1 MIRDIFKKY
10 LLPGVLAGMTA
21 DSWHQ
26 SRFGSQSP
34 TVVKAERDAF
44 IAKFN
49 VAQDELSKTVKT
61 LQDYQNHDVIL
72 RAKAHSITEAN
83 NIVKSKVMEI
93 GDIKSKLMEAGL
105 ADSQRFD
112 LLRQLDQK
120 NIEFLNLIKEHT
132 NSMIEFTNEVKK
144 GSNLNLISNQS
155 DIVSNSV
162 NTSQN
167 KVLDSTNKL
176 VDSTDNVVSST
187 ELSSTDVKQSS
198 VLGSL
203 SEMKV
208 VINEELATLSSEQL
222 GCLTNLLGFIMILG
236 GMVTITLVLFG
247 EYLINYFKL
256 DQRYPKLVKYI
267 KLRQTFNKYYLII
280 NIIIIYLILILYIV
294 LNFYMLIM

>member
-10 LLPGVLAGMTA
+10 LLPGVLVGMSA

-34 TVVKAERDAF
+34 TVVKAERDEF

-49 VAQDELSKTVKT
+49 AAQDDLSKTVKT

-93 GDIKSKLMEAGL
+93 GEIKSKLMEAGL
-105 ADSQRFD
+105 WDSQRFD

-120 NIEFLNLIKEHT
+120 NSEFLNLIKEHT

-144 GSNLNLISNQS
+144 ESNLISNQS

-162 NTSQN
+162 NTYQN
-167 KVLDSTNKL
+167 KVLDFTNKV

-187 ELSSTDVKQSS
+187 ELSSTDIKQSS

-236 GMVTITLVLFG
+236 GMVTITLILFG

-294 LNFYMLIM
+294 LNFYMIIM